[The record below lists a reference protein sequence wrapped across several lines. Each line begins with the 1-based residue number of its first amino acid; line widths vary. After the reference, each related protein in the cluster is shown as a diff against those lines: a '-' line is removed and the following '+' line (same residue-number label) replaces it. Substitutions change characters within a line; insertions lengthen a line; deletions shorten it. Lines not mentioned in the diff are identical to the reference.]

1 MDVSNSLYIT
11 GLVILTTPT
20 ASAIIVTFIVD
31 VSVALLAFCF
41 AVGEG
46 RPEVDGDAPHIVIV
60 NQNILL
66 QKQHK
71 HAVLHLF
78 FIQ

>member
-20 ASAIIVTFIVD
+20 ASAIMVTFIVD
-31 VSVALLAFCF
+31 VSVAFLAFCF

-60 NQNILL
+60 NLNILL
-66 QKQHK
+66 QRHK
-71 HAVLHLF
+71 HAALHLSF
-78 FIQ
+78 V